1 MVHDITPL
9 DNWHHEIG
17 NELCI
22 AANYV
27 RSALRDLQEGNT
39 TECLIALQK
48 SLPHHEKISFLL
60 KENYI
65 ERKRNGE

>member
-27 RSALRDLQEGNT
+27 RIAIIELREGNT
-39 TECLIALQK
+39 TECLLQLQK
-48 SLPHHEKISFLL
+48 SLPHHEKMSFLL
-60 KENYI
+60 KEDYI

>member
-1 MVHDITPL
+1 M
-9 DNWHHEIG
+9 
-17 NELCI
+17 
-22 AANYV
+22 YV
-27 RSALRDLQEGNT
+27 RTAIKDLEDGNT

-48 SLPHHEKISFLL
+48 SLPHHEKMSFLL